1 MLLARVLSALILA
14 PLVVGAVLLG
24 GWALAGLLVLVL
36 GIAAWEYARLMGLGG
51 YRPAWWI
58 ALILIAGL
66 AIDPMLPGARLAP
79 VAIGLTLIGSLTWH
93 MRHRGATVTADWALS
108 VAGGL
113 YLGWAGRQF
122 VLIRAWPNGAAWL
135 LLVLGGVWLAD
146 SGAYLVGVRLGRH
159 KMTPS
164 LSPKKSWEGL
174 IGGIVIGVIG
184 NGLVAAALGL
194 PPIHGAALGLLG
206 AGIGTLGDLSIS
218 MVKRQVGVK
227 DSGQLI
233 PGHGG
238 ALDRIDSLLFAAIAG
253 YLYLTW
259 FAGLP
264 AV

>member
-1 MLLARVLSALILA
+1 MLLTRALSALILA
-14 PLVVGAVLLG
+14 PIIVAGVLIG
-24 GWALAGLLVLVL
+24 GWTLAGLLALVL
-36 GIAAWEYARLMGLGG
+36 GIAAWEFARLMWQGG

-66 AIDPMLPGARLAP
+66 VVDPMLPGARLAP
-79 VAIGLTLIGSLTWH
+79 VVIGLILIGSLTWH
-93 MRHRGATVTADWALS
+93 MRHRGATVTADWALG
-108 VAGGL
+108 VAGGV

-122 VLIRAWPNGAAWL
+122 VLIRAWPDGAAWL
-135 LLVLGGVWLAD
+135 LLVLAGVWLAD

-174 IGGIVIGVIG
+174 IGGIVIGVVG

-194 PPIHGAALGLLG
+194 PVIHGAALGLLG
-206 AGIGTLGDLSIS
+206 GSIGTLGDLSIS
-218 MVKRQVGVK
+218 MIKRQVGVK